1 MNHGLQNALIPVVTV
16 SSLVVTYLLTGTV
29 FVETIFGYPGMG
41 QYVVEAL
48 LAQDYPGILATTLI
62 FALLIVLTNLVA
74 DVLYVRG
81 GSTDQVQLN
90 K

>member
-74 DVLYVRG
+74 DVLYVVVDPQIRY
-81 GSTDQVQLN
+81 S
-90 K
+90 